1 VLGDPEGA
9 RILVV
14 DDEPN
19 ILKTLVLILRNF
31 GYQAEGVDTGRAARE
46 HVQDRS
52 PQIFLIDMHLSDG
65 DGVELAEYLTRK
77 VPGAHAFILTGDLG
91 AIGADP
97 RFEVLAKPVHPE
109 LLLSRIR
116 QTMALPASPLP
127 KAA

>member
-19 ILKTLVLILRNF
+19 IVKTLVLILRNF
-31 GYQAEGVDTGRAARE
+31 GYQAEGVDTARAARE

-52 PQIFLIDMHLSDG
+52 PQVLLIDMHLPDG

-91 AIGADP
+91 AIDQET
-97 RFEVLAKPVHPE
+97 RFEMLAKPVHPE
-109 LLLSRIR
+109 VLLSRIR
-116 QTMALPASPLP
+116 QAMATPASPVP